1 MGTHISD
8 GDGPGDDVRRI
19 MDALRRLVRS
29 LRVFSRQAEAHTGLS
44 AAQLFVLQRLAEHQ
58 PLSVN
63 ELAERTFTHQSSV
76 SVVVT
81 RLVEQGLVRR
91 MPSPRDRR
99 RMELSLEPAG
109 RTALRR
115 VPRSVQDRL
124 IAGMQAM
131 PASRRRE
138 LAHLLE
144 TLVES
149 AGLHE
154 APAGLFFEH
163 DTATSPKKR
172 NRPRK

>member
-44 AAQLFVLQRLAEHQ
+44 AAQLFAEHQ

-163 DTATSPKKR
+163 DTATSPKKS